1 MHEKRLLLFIESLYI
16 LYSSY
21 NSTTT
26 MQLKINENHAWIPN
40 KIHQSSANFQNKLLK
55 IMDTAVVMT
64 QASYNM
70 SFTEAKL
77 TCV

>member
-1 MHEKRLLLFIESLYI
+1 MHEKRLLLFNESLYI
-16 LYSSY
+16 FYSSY

-40 KIHQSSANFQNKLLK
+40 KIHQTLDNFQNKLLK
-55 IMDTAVVMT
+55 IMDTTVVMIQT
-64 QASYNM
+64 TYNM

-77 TCV
+77 TGV

>member
-1 MHEKRLLLFIESLYI
+1 MHEKRLLLFNESLYI

-40 KIHQSSANFQNKLLK
+40 KIHQTLDNFQNKLLK
-55 IMDTAVVMT
+55 IMDTTVVMIQT
-64 QASYNM
+64 TYNM